1 MSISLLFRQKFFR
14 DGYQKVSKSLFD
26 NGLQLSSL
34 YQDEVYQSQLDGYIK
49 RYFLLT
55 NLMKWHSK
63 RDRNYLSM
71 LLKNKAQYVYMQQ
84 VCKTFLQKK
93 RTV

>member
-1 MSISLLFRQKFFR
+1 MSISLFFHQKFFR

-34 YQDEVYQSQLDGYIK
+34 YQDEVYQSQ
-49 RYFLLT
+49 LLT